1 MIKIIVIF
9 AVVMAIISLVGILMW
24 AVLELFGKP
33 GKADLEYLK
42 SIDKSRYMGNRK

>member
-33 GKADLEYLK
+33 GKADLEYMK
-42 SIDKSRYMGNRK
+42 SIDTSKYMGERK